1 VDRTTGPPTRWIR
14 PTPTSGALA
23 RPGGGFLGF
32 LRSHPIL
39 CLAILT
45 PGIPEYLSTS
55 SSLLSI
61 VVNPAWFVIQMS
73 INVAQYTAGA
83 LLIREAIL
91 RWHKGWGSLF
101 LLGLAYGI
109 TEEGLGDNTLF
120 NSNHGADGFLG
131 WFGRFDGVNWVWT
144 TGVLSFH
151 VVYSIG
157 LPILLLG
164 LALPQTQGRSL
175 LARRGVATCFT
186 SLIVATSLEA
196 VIVYRAFHFWMGFA
210 LLSGSIV
217 AIAVLVVAAY
227 LLPHNAWRPA
237 TVLAK
242 LSPLAAGSCGFL
254 VFPVLF
260 LLEYVVPATGAP
272 PALII
277 ALEVG
282 SLTAMLEAVRRTVG
296 RGRKEYVLVNL
307 AYGFV
312 LWQAVFG
319 ILLTLGIPY
328 TLPLVGLAVW
338 FFMRLRRAYAPRPS
352 PVPPEGARGA
362 STSP

>member
-1 VDRTTGPPTRWIR
+1 VFPVPSVR
-14 PTPTSGALA
+14 PSSLNGSPV
-23 RPGGGFLGF
+23 RDEPGFLGF

-61 VVNPAWFVIQMS
+61 VVNPAWFVIQLA

-131 WFGRFDGVNWVWT
+131 WFGRFDGVNWVWS

-151 VVYSIG
+151 VIYSIG
-157 LPILLLG
+157 LPILLLA
-164 LALPQTQGRSL
+164 LALPQT
-175 LARRGVATCFT
+175 RGVSLVTGRGIAVCFT
-186 SLIVATSLEA
+186 TLVASTSLEA

-210 LLSGSIV
+210 LLAGAMIV
-217 AIAVLVVAAY
+217 IMVLVVAAY
-227 LLPHNAWRPA
+227 FLPRDAWRPA
-237 TVLAK
+237 TEQPH
-242 LSPLAAGSCGFL
+242 LSALGAGVWGFA

-260 LLEYVVPATGAP
+260 TLEYFVPATGIP
-272 PALII
+272 PVFII
-277 ALEVG
+277 AAEVVFLMIVLE
-282 SLTAMLEAVRRTVG
+282 TWRRTVG
-296 RGRKEYVLVNL
+296 RIRNEYVLVNL

-319 ILLTLGIPY
+319 MLLTLPILY
-328 TLPLVGLAVW
+328 TIPLVALAVW
-338 FFMRLRRAYAPRPS
+338 FFTRLRRAYAPRPS
-352 PVPPEGARGA
+352 PIPPDGARGIPA
-362 STSP
+362 SF

>member
-1 VDRTTGPPTRWIR
+1 MFPVPSVR
-14 PTPTSGALA
+14 PTSRNEPSA
-23 RPGGGFLGF
+23 RDARGFLGF

-61 VVNPAWFVIQMS
+61 VVNPAWFVIQLA

-131 WFGRFDGVNWVWT
+131 WFGRFDGVNWVWS

-151 VVYSIG
+151 VIYSIG
-157 LPILLLG
+157 LPILLLT
-164 LALPQTQGRSL
+164 LALPQT
-175 LARRGVATCFT
+175 RGVSLIAGRGIAVCFT
-186 SLIVATSLEA
+186 TLIASTSLEA
-196 VIVYRAFHFWMGFA
+196 VIVYGSFHFWMGFA
-210 LLSGSIV
+210 LMAGAIIV
-217 AIAVLVVAAY
+217 ITVLVLTAY
-227 LLPHNAWRPA
+227 FLPHDAWRPV
-237 TVLAK
+237 TEQPR
-242 LSPLAAGSCGFL
+242 LSAIGAAAWGFA

-260 LLEYVVPATGAP
+260 ILEYLVPATGVP
-272 PALII
+272 PVLII
-277 ALEVG
+277 AAEVLFLMMVLEV
-282 SLTAMLEAVRRTVG
+282 LRRTVG
-296 RGRKEYVLVNL
+296 CNRNEYVLVNL
-307 AYGFV
+307 AYGFI
-312 LWQAVFG
+312 LWQAAFG
-319 ILLTLGIPY
+319 LLLTVPILY
-328 TLPLVGLAVW
+328 TIPLVALAVW
-338 FFMRLRRAYAPRPS
+338 FFARLRRAYAPGKNPI
-352 PVPPEGARGA
+352 PPDGAHGIPA
-362 STSP
+362 SF

>member
-1 VDRTTGPPTRWIR
+1 MGGGPER
-14 PTPTSGALA
+14 PIPPV
-23 RPGGGFLGF
+23 RPSAAIASSAGREGGFLGF

-61 VVNPAWFVIQMS
+61 AVNPAWFVIQLS

-91 RWHKGWGSLF
+91 RWNKGWGSLF
-101 LLGLAYGI
+101 MLGLAYGI

-131 WFGRFDGVNWVWT
+131 WFGRFDGVNWVWS

-151 VVYSIG
+151 VIYSIG
-157 LPILLLG
+157 LPLLLLG
-164 LALPQTQGRSL
+164 LALPQTRGHSL
-175 LARRGVATCFT
+175 LRGRGIAACFT
-186 SLIVATSLEA
+186 TLIASTSLEA
-196 VIVYRAFHFWMGFA
+196 VIVYGSFHFWMGFGPLVGSLLVISA
-210 LLSGSIV
+210 LVIV
-217 AIAVLVVAAY
+217 AY
-227 LLPHNAWRPA
+227 MLPPGAWRPA
-237 TVLAK
+237 REQPALSATV
-242 LSPLAAGSCGFL
+242 AGLCGFG

-260 LLEYVVPATGAP
+260 VLEYFVPSFGVP
-272 PALII
+272 PAFII
-277 ALEVG
+277 AMEVVF
-282 SLTAMLEAVRRTVG
+282 LAAVLEALRRTVG
-296 RGRKEYVLVNL
+296 RQGNEYALVNL

-319 ILLTLGIPY
+319 ILLTIPIFY
-328 TLPLVGLAVW
+328 TIPLVVVAVW
-338 FFMRLRRAYAPRPS
+338 FFTRLRHAYAPHQTLN
-352 PVPPEGARGA
+352 PPAGAVGA
-362 STSP
+362 LEAP